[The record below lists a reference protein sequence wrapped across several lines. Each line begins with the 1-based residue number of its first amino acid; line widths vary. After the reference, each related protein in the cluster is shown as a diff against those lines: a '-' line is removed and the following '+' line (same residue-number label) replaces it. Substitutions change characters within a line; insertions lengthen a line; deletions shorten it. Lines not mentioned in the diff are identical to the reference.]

1 MNRRDFIIG
10 GAALVAAQC
19 PFAGFAAIGPAAP
32 AAGRRH
38 APGQEGRI
46 VPPPKGLPPK
56 GALRIRPAEAAHV
69 KFVRYRDPS
78 GYFFVNVPAGWR
90 VRTGL
95 KPDGK
100 IDLISYA
107 ITVFDPKRPEREVYF
122 CLNNAIGLRS
132 LEARN
137 WQIRAYGPNSLFAKM
152 PIVGELSTEAF
163 FAAMGPLFG
172 YRQFTV
178 LERLGKSALGGNVVV
193 AESTFAASGR
203 RMQGLY
209 HAVVKPMPQ
218 IVQRNMFNP
227 AAGSLDV
234 GVVTEYSIISETAP
248 KEEFVDWLPVLDR
261 IFASIA
267 FTDAFHRQRQAAW
280 AQVMGTSRYIMQTAD
295 SIRGMIMD
303 SYNRRNATY
312 DVLSQ
317 KRSDATLGYERV
329 QDTETGGYYRAEN
342 GFTDW
347 YHGTRYRPATEKAAY
362 LSPVSGYINWK

>member
-1 MNRRDFIIG
+1 M
-10 GAALVAAQC
+10 
-19 PFAGFAAIGPAAP
+19 
-32 AAGRRH
+32 
-38 APGQEGRI
+38 
-46 VPPPKGLPPK
+46 
-56 GALRIRPAEAAHV
+56 

-78 GYFFVNVPAGWR
+78 GYFFVNVPAGWK

-137 WQIRAYGPNSLFAKM
+137 WHMRNYGPNHLFAKM
-152 PIVGELSTEAF
+152 PVVGEPTTESF
-163 FAAMGPLFG
+163 FAAMGPLCG

-178 LERLGKSALGGNVVV
+178 LERLGRSALGGNVVV

-218 IVQRNMFNP
+218 MVQRNMFNP

-267 FTDAFHRQRQAAW
+267 FTEAFHRQRRAAW

-329 QDTETGGYYRAEN
+329 QDTETGEYYRAEN

>member
-1 MNRRDFIIG
+1 MKTM
-10 GAALVAAQC
+10 
-19 PFAGFAAIGPAAP
+19 
-32 AAGRRH
+32 H
-38 APGQEGRI
+38 RI
-46 VPPPKGLPPK
+46 VALICALAAVSVGYCSPPRIPHPQK
-56 GALRIRPAEAAHV
+56 ALRIRPSEVSRIAYV
-69 KFVRYRDPS
+69 KYRDPS
-78 GYFFVNVPAGWR
+78 GYFSMNIPRGWV
-90 VRTGL
+90 VRTGI
-95 KPDGK
+95 KPSGK

-107 ITVFDPKRPEREVYF
+107 ITVFDPKCPERELYF
-122 CLNNAIGLRS
+122 CLNSAMGLQS
-132 LEARN
+132 QEARN
-137 WQIRAYGPNSLFAKM
+137 WYVRSYGPGSYFAKM
-152 PIVGELSTEAF
+152 PALPKLSTAGY
-163 FAAMGPLFG
+163 FAAMGPLCG

-178 LERLGKSALGGNVVV
+178 LERLGRSALGGNVVV

-234 GVVTEYSIISETAP
+234 GVITEYSIISETAP

-267 FTDAFHRQRQAAW
+267 FTEAFHRQRKAAW

-329 QDTETGGYYRAEN
+329 QDTETGEYYRAEN